1 MEILKEL
8 YNWVE
13 KGKVSQT
20 SGDYVDGWNDSI
32 ETILKYMEKLLS
44 QEENIAKL
52 NR

>member
-8 YNWVE
+8 YNRVE

-20 SGDYVDGWNDSI
+20 SGDYAKGWNDSI
-32 ETILKYMEKLLS
+32 DAVLEHMKKLLS
-44 QEENIAKL
+44 REENIAKL

>member
-8 YNWVE
+8 YNWIE

-20 SGDYVDGWNDSI
+20 SGDYVKGWNDSI
-32 ETILKYMEKLLS
+32 DAVLEHMKKLLS